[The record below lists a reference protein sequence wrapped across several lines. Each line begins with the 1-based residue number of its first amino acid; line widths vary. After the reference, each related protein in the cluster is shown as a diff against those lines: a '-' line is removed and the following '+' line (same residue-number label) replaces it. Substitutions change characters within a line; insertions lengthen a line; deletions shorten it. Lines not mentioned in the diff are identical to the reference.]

1 MPKPT
6 SIETLQHR
14 QFLRR
19 QSIYERRYRK
29 QFYRWIENYSATVAK
44 WMDSN
49 DSTSPPLEGLVDHSG
64 LERIY
69 KSLYTTLTIDEG
81 ELAWE
86 ETEGGTKGVGPVE
99 GRKDIIDTLAS
110 ILGTEGNPIN
120 LWRQLLGE
128 WITVRIASRITEVTN
143 TTMRRVAKLIEQA
156 IAEGLGARE
165 TARLLRQDQKFNR
178 NRSLA
183 IARTETITAMNQGK
197 YLAAMSSPFVQEK
210 RWIPVDDPRTRESHL
225 DMLDSDWIPLE
236 ESFVLIN
243 RDGIPE
249 YAQYPCSPGLSAG
262 EAVNCRCASIYRAK
276 KGPNGRL
283 IRKNQ
288 NPIKTFLTTV
298 ETPEGKFS
306 GPKVYARS
314 WEEAEAY
321 TTANLAY
328 AKIDGEYVKEVAQ

>member
-1 MPKPT
+1 MA
-6 SIETLQHR
+6 E
-14 QFLRR
+14 
-19 QSIYERRYRK
+19 
-29 QFYRWIENYSATVAK
+29 
-44 WMDSN
+44 N
-49 DSTSPPLEGLVDHSG
+49 DSTSPPLEGLVDHAS

-69 KSLYTTLTIDEG
+69 RNLYTTLTIDEG
-81 ELAWE
+81 KLAWE
-86 ETEGGTKGVGPVE
+86 ETEGGTKGLDPME

-110 ILGTEGNPIN
+110 VLGTEGNPIN

-128 WITVRIASRITEVTN
+128 WITVRIAGRITEVTT

-156 IAEGLGARE
+156 IAEGLGAME

-210 RWIPVDDPRTRESHL
+210 RWIPVDDPKTRESHL

-236 ESFVLIN
+236 EDFVLIN
-243 RDGIPE
+243 RNGIPE

-262 EAVNCRCASIYRAK
+262 EAVNCRCTSIYRAK

-288 NPIKTFLTTV
+288 SPIKTFLTTV
-298 ETPEGKFS
+298 ETPGGKFS
-306 GPKVYARS
+306 GPRVYARS

-321 TTANLAY
+321 AKKHIGY
-328 AKIDGEYVKEVAQ
+328 ASIDGVFIEEI